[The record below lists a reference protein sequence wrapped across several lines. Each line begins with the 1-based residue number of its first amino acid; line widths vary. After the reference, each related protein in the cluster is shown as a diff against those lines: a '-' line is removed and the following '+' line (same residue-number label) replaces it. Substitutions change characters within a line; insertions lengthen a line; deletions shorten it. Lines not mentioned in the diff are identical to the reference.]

1 MSQKFVIELSK
12 RLGAKNAQEL
22 AAALRPVLASQHG
35 IELVSLEGDVSSG
48 VVRGQAK
55 AWVPLQRKELGALKG
70 VHVSLPVD
78 LEIRLE
84 PGSATVVAADPSSAE
99 LSEAGSFVVG
109 LVARG
114 EVDIESGKTART
126 GATHRVE
133 LDAQGRRL
141 LKRARIS
148 GLKL

>member
-12 RLGAKNAQEL
+12 GMRATSAQEL

-48 VVRGQAK
+48 VVRGRAK
-55 AWVPLQRKELGALKG
+55 AWVPLQRKELGALEG

-84 PGSATVVAADPSSAE
+84 RGRATVTAADPATTD
-99 LSEAGSFVVG
+99 LSEAASFVAG
-109 LVARG
+109 LAARG
-114 EVDIESGKTART
+114 EVDTTPSKTPAA
-126 GATHRVE
+126 GVTHRVE

-141 LKRARIS
+141 LKRARFS